1 MTVLA
6 LCKQI
11 YVKETDARSY
21 LNFSSCHPN
30 HIYSGTVYSQCSR
43 LRRIINNYD
52 RLKLRLSEL
61 CDAFIVA
68 GYPKNMV
75 QNISQKVLN
84 TERNLVTNN
93 IVEPVANIQTTQ
105 TIHVVSTFGCDDE
118 LVSTLKQYETDL
130 LKTQSFKNSKKL
142 FKYVKRTASSLRNM
156 VIFNKSL
163 ALGKRFGITKPCNGR
178 GCKCCKM
185 LCEEPYLTI
194 NGNKVKTAPGNCH
207 SYNIIYIFQCK
218 LCYEGYFGRTTRQLN
233 ERIREHRQAFFKVI
247 EGGNIDNTKDDFSLG
262 LHLYN
267 NHGINERKRFDKAY
281 TIAIVEYASSYKLE
295 IAEHKYIHK
304 YRTVRPNGINTQ
316 NPFGIPF
323 LT

>member
-233 ERIREHRQAFFKVI
+233 ERTREHRQAFFKVI

-267 NHGINERKRFDKAY
+267 NHGISERKRFDKAY
-281 TIAIVEYASSYKLE
+281 TIAIVENASPYKLE